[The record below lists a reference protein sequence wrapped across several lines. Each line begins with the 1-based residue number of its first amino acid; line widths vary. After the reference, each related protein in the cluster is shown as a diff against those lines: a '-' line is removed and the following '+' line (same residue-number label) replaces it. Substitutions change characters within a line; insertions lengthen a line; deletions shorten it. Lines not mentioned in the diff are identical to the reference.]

1 MNTWA
6 RWLAVLP
13 GAILAAFL
21 SSFPLHFALFATLSN
36 FIEPYPEI
44 PERILFPFVAAV
56 VFLWVGA
63 RIAPSHRFETSI
75 ALFGVWLATWGGVVA
90 LTLYGAEVAGRALI
104 FQGGA
109 LGPIAAVVGALTGLY
124 VTRREHG
131 LKASTTT

>member
-1 MNTWA
+1 MNNWL

-13 GAILAAFL
+13 GAILAAAL
-21 SSFPLHFALFATLSN
+21 SSFPLHLVLYATLSN

-44 PERILFPFVAAV
+44 PERVLLPFVAAMA
-56 VFLWVGA
+56 FLWAGA
-63 RIAPSHRFETSI
+63 KIAPTHRFETSVV
-75 ALFGVWLATWGGVVA
+75 LFGLWLALWGAVVA
-90 LTLYGAEVAGRALI
+90 LTLYGAEIAGRALV

-131 LKASTTT
+131 QRTSTT